1 MFCTECGN
9 KLPEGVKFCPECG
22 AKLMTREAVPEPV
35 KVEEP
40 IKVAAPVIEAE
51 PGQATEP
58 VKEAEPVV
66 EAKSEKMEDVV
77 KEAEPIRE
85 AAPEPVAPAWRP
97 EPPVQRPVAPM
108 MEQQKSSGLVRMNGG
123 VNASYFKNRNYL
135 MVLIGNLLAF
145 IGCFVPFVTIFGSSI
160 SLMELTVGGGSAI
173 IIAIIVCIVFTF
185 VKPFVVYIPCI
196 ISVCIYGA
204 NFMSLIAEDL
214 LETLHIG
221 AYLILVATVVALVGA
236 LKFRKEFKESAQ

>member
-1 MFCTECGN
+1 MFFTECGN
-9 KLPEGVKFCPECG
+9 QLPEGVKFCPECG

-40 IKVAAPVIEAE
+40 IKVAAPVVEAE
-51 PGQATEP
+51 PVKAAEP
-58 VKEAEPVV
+58 VKEAEPVKMVEPVV
-66 EAKSEKMEDVV
+66 EAESEKMEDVV
-77 KEAEPIRE
+77 TEAEPIKE
-85 AAPEPVAPAWRP
+85 AAPEPVAPAWRQ

-145 IGCFVPFVTIFGSSI
+145 IGCFVPFV
-160 SLMELTVGGGSAI
+160 
-173 IIAIIVCIVFTF
+173 
-185 VKPFVVYIPCI
+185 VYVPCI

-221 AYLILVATVVALVGA
+221 AYLILVAMVVALVGA

>member
-22 AKLMTREAVPEPV
+22 AKLQTREVVPEPV

-40 IKVAAPVIEAE
+40 IKEAAPVIEAE
-51 PGQATEP
+51 PGQAAEP
-58 VKEAEPVV
+58 VKEAEPVKMVEPVV
-66 EAKSEKMEDVV
+66 EAESEKMEDVV
-77 KEAEPIRE
+77 KEA
-85 AAPEPVAPAWRP
+85 EPVAPAWRP

>member
-9 KLPEGVKFCPECG
+9 QLPEGVKFCPECG
-22 AKLMTREAVPEPV
+22 AKLMTREVVPEPV

-40 IKVAAPVIEAE
+40 IKVATPV
-51 PGQATEP
+51 
-58 VKEAEPVV
+58 VEAEPVQVAEPVKMV
-66 EAKSEKMEDVV
+66 EPVVETESEKMEDVV
-77 KEAEPIRE
+77 TEAEPIKE

-97 EPPVQRPVAPM
+97 EPPVQRPVVPM
-108 MEQQKSSGLVRMNGG
+108 MEQQKSSGLVRMNAG

-135 MVLIGNLLAF
+135 MILIGNLLAF
-145 IGCFVPFVTIFGSSI
+145 IGCFVPFVSIFGSTI

-173 IIAIIVCIVFTF
+173 IVAIIVCIVFTF
-185 VKPFVVYIPCI
+185 VKPLVVYIPCI

>member
-9 KLPEGVKFCPECG
+9 KLPEGVKFCPGCG
-22 AKLMTREAVPEPV
+22 AKLQIGEAVPEPV

-40 IKVAAPVIEAE
+40 IRVAAPVIEAE
-51 PGQATEP
+51 PVQAVEP
-58 VKEAEPVV
+58 LKMAEPV
-66 EAKSEKMEDVV
+66 AS
-77 KEAEPIRE
+77 AQI
-85 AAPEPVAPAWRP
+85 PVTPM
-97 EPPVQRPVAPM
+97 QRPVAPM
-108 MEQQKSSGLVRMNGG
+108 AQQQGVTPMPAQQKPSVVMKKKTGIDS
-123 VNASYFKNRNYL
+123 SYFKDGNYL

-145 IGCFVPFVTIFGSSI
+145 IGCFIPFVSIFGSTI

-185 VKPFVVYIPCI
+185 VKPLAVYIPCI

-236 LKFRKEFKESAQ
+236 LKLRKGVKASAE